1 MKEKV
6 LEILGDM
13 LLNSERVK
21 ILSDILL
28 SRQELGPEI
37 YVPLHFINTTASK
50 LMEQNGEAETLF
62 MKNF

>member
-13 LLNSERVK
+13 LLNSKRVK

-50 LMEQNGEAETLF
+50 LMEQNGEA
-62 MKNF
+62 

>member
-13 LLNSERVK
+13 LLNSERIK
-21 ILSDILL
+21 TLSDILS
-28 SRQELGPEI
+28 SRQNLEPEI
-37 YVPLHFINTTASK
+37 YVPLHFINTTASE
-50 LMEQNGEAETLF
+50 LIEQNSESETLL

>member
-13 LLNSERVK
+13 LLNSKRVK

>member
-28 SRQELGPEI
+28 SRQ
-37 YVPLHFINTTASK
+37 
-50 LMEQNGEAETLF
+50 
-62 MKNF
+62 